1 MRVFAKVNG
10 QLACWEIEDL
20 EYADAVE
27 LVRSV
32 IQAESGAEH
41 KNTVLALV
49 KY

>member
-1 MRVFAKVNG
+1 MRVFSKLDGKLSCLEVQG
-10 QLACWEIEDL
+10 L
-20 EYADAVE
+20 EYAEAIE

-32 IQAESGAEH
+32 IQAKSSVRH

>member
-32 IQAESGAEH
+32 IQAESGVEH